1 MQIAL
6 VLSATFIVVALWGVL
21 GKASTLNKPAG
32 LIVTA
37 LPILIVSYGYVSD
50 SAINFGWAIACT
62 LAAYVGLVIAAL
74 LGSRPTRESRVP
86 SDAAAT
92 ISRICGIAVTLG
104 IGAIG
109 VALFGVPF
117 RGSPLLLLP
126 LSFLF
131 LCGSLGMGLFISAVS
146 RSQVLAT
153 QIALVATFLP
163 AFLLSGFM
171 FAIENMPPVLRAI
184 SYLVP
189 ARYFLVVTR
198 GIFLKGVGISVLRY
212 QALLMLG
219 FAVVGLALAVRSFR
233 KELD

>member
-1 MQIAL
+1 M
-6 VLSATFIVVALWGVL
+6 
-21 GKASTLNKPAG
+21 
-32 LIVTA
+32 
-37 LPILIVSYGYVSD
+37 
-50 SAINFGWAIACT
+50 
-62 LAAYVGLVIAAL
+62 
-74 LGSRPTRESRVP
+74 
-86 SDAAAT
+86 
-92 ISRICGIAVTLG
+92 
-104 IGAIG
+104 
-109 VALFGVPF
+109 LFGVPF
-117 RGSPLLLLP
+117 RGSVLLLFP

-131 LCGSLGMGLFISAVS
+131 LCGSLGLGLFISAVS

-171 FAIENMPPVLRAI
+171 FAIENMPPALRAI
-184 SYLVP
+184 SYFVP

-212 QALLMLG
+212 QGLLMLA